1 MVGRWGMSAAI
12 GPVSVLAPPGQEQPF
27 GGHGVAPATK
37 ELVDEEVRRLIEDC
51 YQEAV
56 ATLQTNRDRLDRLAH
71 ALLEREKLNEDE
83 AYAAAGV
90 VRETA
95 PAAIARGE
103 TPGSARAPG
112 MPPEEAAARTR

>member
-1 MVGRWGMSAAI
+1 
-12 GPVSVLAPPGQEQPF
+12 
-27 GGHGVAPATK
+27 
-37 ELVDEEVRRLIEDC
+37 VRRLIEDC

-71 ALLEREKLNEDE
+71 ALLERETLDEDE

-90 VRETA
+90 VREMA

-103 TPGSARAPG
+103 TPGGARAPG
-112 MPPEEAAARTR
+112 MPPEDTAARTR